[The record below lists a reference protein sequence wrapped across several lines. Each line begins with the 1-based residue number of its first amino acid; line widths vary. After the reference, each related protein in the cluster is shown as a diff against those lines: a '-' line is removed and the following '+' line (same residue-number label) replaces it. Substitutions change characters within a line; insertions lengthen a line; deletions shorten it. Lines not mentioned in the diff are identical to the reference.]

1 MPTII
6 PGLNGQMDSI
16 VPISSSNDFIKHL
29 AMLNRSTLTIDSNNI
44 NTISHLNT
52 SLLELDQTDQD

>member
-6 PGLNGQMDSI
+6 PNLNGQMDSI

-29 AMLNRSTLTIDSNNI
+29 AMLNHPTLAMENNI
-44 NTISHLNT
+44 NAISHLNT
-52 SLLELDQTDQD
+52 SSIELDQTDQD